1 MDAEAA
7 EHLWNPVVYLDKILT
22 ISALVLIF
30 ELTFKATN
38 FRYGVPRF

>member
-1 MDAEAA
+1 MDTEDTK
-7 EHLWNPVVYLDKILT
+7 HLRNPVVYLDKILT

-38 FRYGVPRF
+38 FAYGVPRF